1 MRHLT
6 KEQRYTIFVMK
17 QQGFRNNQIANVIGK
32 DKSVIS
38 RELKRNC
45 DKRSGQYRAELA
57 QRKYERRMKEKP
69 KLIKFTKELCRLVET
84 MLKEDYSP
92 EQITGRCKLKGIKC
106 VSCERI
112 YQYIWEDKKRGGKL
126 YRHLRHKGRRYRKRG
141 ATKDKRGIIKDR
153 IGIEERPAIVEAKTR
168 FGDLEF
174 DTVIGKKHKKALLT
188 INDRATNMC
197 WLTLLEG
204 KDAKIL
210 TRAVI
215 EQLKPIRTLLHTA
228 TTDNGKEFAGHKDI
242 ATALGIDVYF
252 AHPYHSWERGANEN
266 MNGLIRQY
274 LPKGSSFED
283 LTDKDISFIQN
294 RLNNRPRKKLGFL
307 TPLEYFFANFAT
319 ITNGLTDK
327 LHL

>member
-1 MRHLT
+1 
-6 KEQRYTIFVMK
+6 
-17 QQGFRNNQIANVIGK
+17 
-32 DKSVIS
+32 
-38 RELKRNC
+38 
-45 DKRSGQYRAELA
+45 
-57 QRKYERRMKEKP
+57 MKETP

-174 DTVIGKKHKKALLT
+174 DTVISKKHKKALLT

-252 AHPYHSWERGANEN
+252 AHTYHIRG
-266 MNGLIRQY
+266 
-274 LPKGSSFED
+274 K
-283 LTDKDISFIQN
+283 
-294 RLNNRPRKKLGFL
+294 
-307 TPLEYFFANFAT
+307 
-319 ITNGLTDK
+319 DK
-327 LHL
+327 LMKI